1 MRTTPVP
8 LRLPRTLLEV
18 AELRANRERLDRST
32 ALRCLLWEGAER
44 YVLDLL
50 SAGHISL
57 SRAAQLLE
65 CSTPEV
71 QDLLR
76 ARGLRAGEAAE
87 DLSGARACPPS

>member
-1 MRTTPVP
+1 
-8 LRLPRTLLEV
+8 V
-18 AELRANRERLDRST
+18 AELRAKRERLDRST
-32 ALRCLLWEGAER
+32 ALRRLLWEGAER

-65 CSTPEV
+65 CSTLEV

-76 ARGLRAGEAAE
+76 DRQLRAGGDAE
-87 DLSGARACPPS
+87 DLKGARTLVPSPGIRRP